1 MTERNGTP
9 TPNPW
14 DQRPGESSAAY
25 RRFLIYRDL
34 GPGRSLRAADRAAR
48 RGREPYTKRHG
59 NTRCSG
65 QWSDDC
71 RHFDWVAR
79 AHAWDVHQLAAHGQA
94 AVVAFVHALEA
105 ATAKLLQGID
115 RLKGPANWKEVTASL
130 LVLSSVIPAETIEAL
145 AAQRERAGAGAGPS
159 QAEAGGFPRRPGFP
173 DH

>member
-48 RGREPYTKRHG
+48 QGREPYTKRHG
-59 NTRCSG
+59 KTRCSG

-71 RHFDWVAR
+71 RHFDWVTR
-79 AHAWDVHQLAAHGQA
+79 AHAWDVYQLATHGQT
-94 AVVAFVHALEA
+94 AVVAFVSALEA
-105 ATAKLLQGID
+105 ATRKLLE
-115 RLKGPANWKEVTASL
+115 RLERVKGPATWKEITEAM
-130 LVLSSVIPAETIEAL
+130 LVLSECIPAETLEAVARL
-145 AAQRERAGAGAGPS
+145 GRDSAGKADPWAL
-159 QAEAGGFPRRPGFP
+159 QPR
-173 DH
+173 